1 MSPALRDDLTLT
13 GSAVRL
19 RSAMW
24 IVVLFVV
31 VVIGLPLLVL
41 WHART
46 FGYRCRSCGNEFE
59 ISVPADFISPHGLG
73 FGGSWKLLRCPKCRR
88 WTRAFVVRKSEMR
101 KE

>member
-1 MSPALRDDLTLT
+1 MSPAVRGDLTLT

-41 WHART
+41 WHARA

-59 ISVPADFISPHGLG
+59 ISVLVDFISPHGPG
-73 FGGSWKLLRCPKCRR
+73 RDGGWNLLRCPKCGR

>member
-1 MSPALRDDLTLT
+1 LRDDLTLT

-59 ISVPADFISPHGLG
+59 ISVLVDFISPHGLG

-88 WTRAFVVRKSEMR
+88 WTRAFVVRKSEIR
-101 KE
+101 RDGL